1 MKINKSVKIIIFLVV
16 TFSVIRLYFFT
27 TEPTQSQA
35 QVPVQ
40 QSRTL
45 PPAQQKIPHIVNEK
59 EATTRLVKSKQSFE
73 ERHKGKSSLFLL
85 FDISLELHEDW
96 SYTSKMH
103 KKIKILK
110 EKAKYLGEI
119 SIPYER
125 GREKITDIKAHTIT
139 PDGEKHRYSKIQEF
153 RTYKGY
159 RMYSDARVKLITMPQ
174 VNVGSILEYEATITT
189 KESPIKNAFWD
200 SFSFDYAVPIK
211 ELNYTI
217 TFPKQ
222 FNMQYVE
229 FNLEHKPT
237 ITETDSTT
245 TYSWH
250 LEDIFTPSERES
262 YMPPPSLDYI
272 KNVIEFSS
280 IKNWSDVS
288 DWYYSLV
295 QKNLKIN
302 RSIEKTTEKV
312 IEDHIGIKNKTRAI
326 LEYIQENF
334 RYVSMS
340 FGDNALEP
348 HPTNYVFRNKY
359 GDCKDLSLLCM
370 AMLKVAGIKSYVAL
384 FKDEF
389 SISDPQYDPPFPTL
403 FDHVLLLVEDF
414 EGGNFYI
421 DPLLDGYDIGQY
433 PMLYQRAYTF
443 IITEDGGRF
452 DRFPIFDEKRDYS
465 HRKET
470 ITIKPNGLGIVEVE
484 ALWDLDFSINMR
496 QKFNALDDEQRKKLF
511 QALDTVYGEVLERK
525 WENFEQRY
533 GRINSYLKY
542 KKEDMYA
549 ITDDMIIINLSNGD
563 RTTDFTEE
571 ERKYP
576 IFYPG
581 NSLDERIT
589 VYRIPEGFRVSHMPK
604 DLDEDIGFFNL
615 ERQYKHKDNEIVF
628 TEIVWFRRKEIPA
641 EECSKVK
648 DFFDSY
654 HKRTNQ
660 RLVLK
665 RIKPWWQEVKDIFTR
680 FKK

>member
-1 MKINKSVKIIIFLVV
+1 MKLLVV
-16 TFSVIRLYFFT
+16 ILLCIYSIFQPAQAT
-27 TEPTQSQA
+27 A
-35 QVPVQ
+35 QVKTQ
-40 QSRTL
+40 QAAALSQ
-45 PPAQQKIPHIVNEK
+45 PNQQLQIDSKEKTIPISTEI
-59 EATTRLVKSKQSFE
+59 KQSFE
-73 ERHKGKSSLFLL
+73 ERHKDKSSLFLL

-96 SYTSKMH
+96 SYTSKMR

-110 EKAKYLGEI
+110 ENAKYLGEI

-125 GREKITDIKAHTIT
+125 GREKITDIKAYTIT
-139 PDGEKHRYSKIQEF
+139 PDGEKHRYSSIQEF

-159 RMYSDARVKLITMPQ
+159 PMYSDVRVKLITMPQ
-174 VNVGSILEYEATITT
+174 VNIGSVLEYEATITT
-189 KESPIKNAFWD
+189 KRSPIKNAFWD
-200 SFSFDYAVPIK
+200 SFYFNHAVPIK

-229 FNLEHKPT
+229 FNLEHKPA
-237 ITETDSTT
+237 ITESDSTI

-250 LEDIFTPSERES
+250 LEDLFTPSEGES
-262 YMPPPSLDYI
+262 YVPPPSLDSM
-272 KNVIEFSS
+272 KNIIEFSS
-280 IKNWSDVS
+280 IKSWSDVS

-295 QKNLKIN
+295 QKNLNITPL
-302 RSIEKTTEKV
+302 IEKTTEKV
-312 IEDHIGIKNKTRAI
+312 IKDHIGIKDKTRAI

-348 HPTNYVFRNKY
+348 HPTNHVFNNKY

-389 SISDPQYDPPFPTL
+389 SISDPRYDPPFPTL
-403 FDHVLLLVEDF
+403 FDHVLLLVEDP

-433 PMLYQRAYTF
+433 PMSYQRAYTF
-443 IITEDGGRF
+443 IITGDGGKF
-452 DRFPIFDEKRDYS
+452 DRLPIFDEKRDYS

-470 ITIKPNGLGIVEVE
+470 ITIKPNGSGIIEVE
-484 ALWDLDFSINMR
+484 ALWDLDFSINVR
-496 QKFNALDDEQRKKLF
+496 QQFNALDDEQRKKF
-511 QALDTVYGEVLERK
+511 FETLDTSYGEVLERK
-525 WENFEQRY
+525 WENFEQKY

-549 ITDDMIIINLSNGD
+549 ITDDMIIIDLSNGD

-581 NSLDERIT
+581 NSLHERIT
-589 VYRIPEGFRVSHMPK
+589 VYTIPEGFRVSHMPK
-604 DLDEDIGFFNL
+604 DLNEDIDFFNL
-615 ERQYKHKDNEIVF
+615 KRQYKHKDNEIVF
-628 TEIVWFRRKEIPA
+628 TATTQCRRKEIPA
-641 EECSKVK
+641 KDCSKVK
-648 DFFDSY
+648 VFFDSY
-654 HKRTNQ
+654 YKRTNQ
-660 RLVLK
+660 RIVLK